1 MSFHSYPL
9 KRIEETVRSVT
20 ESARTLPDWQIV
32 NEIAALRQSSEST
45 IGPSAAGL
53 MLRALEA
60 EQERRR
66 QGVLL

>member
-1 MSFHSYPL
+1 MSFTSYPL
-9 KRIEETVRSVT
+9 RRIEETVRSVT
-20 ESARTLPDWQIV
+20 ESARTLPDWQLA

-60 EQERRR
+60 EQERRGR
-66 QGVLL
+66 AVLI